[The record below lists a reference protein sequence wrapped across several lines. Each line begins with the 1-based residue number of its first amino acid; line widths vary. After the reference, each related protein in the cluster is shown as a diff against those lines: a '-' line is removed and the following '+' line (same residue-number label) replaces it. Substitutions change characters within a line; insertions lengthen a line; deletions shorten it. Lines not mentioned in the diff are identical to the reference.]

1 MDEKK
6 TALIKR
12 MEALGA
18 HRLAEALY
26 TLSERNESVSNYL
39 SMLVSSKA
47 EALSR
52 VQNLLESIACEN
64 YFYNYYESRDLAEQL
79 SAILED
85 IRLNITDPDEGLD
98 IMAQF
103 FEYDETIFEKC
114 DDSNGEVSHVFSHDA
129 VDLFVAFAAR
139 CQEKKK
145 IAERL
150 LSLFLESKY
159 GVRTPLLERASE
171 YLAEEQL
178 LAMTEMME
186 ARVKAYD
193 EKDYGRFHA
202 LRGLEELA
210 RLIRNPALFES
221 ARLRMRP
228 EVSDASCVD
237 IARAYHEC
245 GYIEEALSWLDRIHS
260 AGNWYEDEKDELLF
274 AIYRDK
280 GEVQQAEQAARR
292 LFDRGH
298 TMARFERL
306 VSVIGLEHRDRIL
319 AEQTQAIL
327 EQEKFRQEDASFLI
341 DAGRTDAA
349 ASHLIRWAD
358 EINGN
363 DYYSLIPM
371 AQEMGRLKE
380 YLASTVIYR
389 ALLSSILNQALS
401 KAYHHAAEYLR
412 ILGAQADLIQSWGE
426 ITPHEEFIVS
436 FRNQHKRKW
445 RFWKI
450 YEGH

>member
-6 TALIKR
+6 TLLIKK

-26 TLSERNESVSNYL
+26 TLSERSEPVSNYV

-98 IMAQF
+98 IMTQF
-103 FEYDETIFEKC
+103 FEYDETIFENC
-114 DDSNGEVSHVFSHDA
+114 DDSNGEVSQVFSHDA
-129 VDLFVAFAAR
+129 VDLFVVFASR
-139 CQEKKK
+139 CQDKKK

-159 GVRTPLLERASE
+159 GVRIPLLERASE
-171 YLAEEQL
+171 YLDEIQL
-178 LAMTEMME
+178 LDMTEIME
-186 ARVKAYD
+186 SRVKGYD
-193 EKDYGRFHA
+193 KEDYGRFHA
-202 LRGLEELA
+202 LRGLENLA
-210 RLIRNPALFES
+210 RLTRNPVLFES
-221 ARLRMRP
+221 ARLRMQP

-237 IARAYHEC
+237 IARVYHEC

-260 AGNWYEDEKDELLF
+260 AGNWYEDEKDELLL

-280 GEVQQAEQAARR
+280 GDVQQAENAARR
-292 LFDRGH
+292 LFERGR
-298 TMARFERL
+298 TMARFECL
-306 VSVIGLEHRDRIL
+306 VSVIGAEQRGRLLD
-319 AEQTQAIL
+319 EQTQSIL
-327 EQEKFRQEDASFLI
+327 QQEKFRQEDATFLI

-349 ASHLIRWAD
+349 ASYLIYWAC

-363 DYYSLIPM
+363 DYYSLMPM
-371 AQEMGRLKE
+371 AQEMERLKE
-380 YLASTVIYR
+380 YLASTIIYR
-389 ALLSSILNQALS
+389 ALLNYILEQALS

-412 ILGAQADLIQSWGE
+412 ILDVQAGLIQSWGK
-426 ITPHEEFIVS
+426 ITPHEEFKES

-445 RFWKI
+445 RFWQI